1 MLDISV
7 YSVSS
12 VVKLSG
18 FQLMSSY
25 IKQSVLAMQGYT
37 PGEQPTDPR
46 VIKLNTNESPYPPS
60 PAVREALQSLKVET
74 LRLYPD
80 PVNLTLRRKI
90 AELHGGGS
98 DNVFVGNGSDET
110 LALCSRAFVED
121 DGAIGYFE
129 PSYSLYPVLAQ
140 IRAVS
145 ARPVALGPD
154 FAWAMPAD
162 YQASLFF
169 MTTPNAPTGIQYP
182 KTAIRAF
189 CARFPGVVVLD
200 EAYVDF
206 AREHCMDLALKCDNV
221 LVLRTLSKSYALAGL
236 RLGYIVGAAPLITAL
251 FKIKDSYNVDRI
263 TQATALAALSDQA
276 HMQTLVE
283 RIRTTR
289 RWTIAD
295 LEHMGFRVFPSETN
309 FLWVK
314 PPRITAADL
323 YRRLREQNIL
333 VRYFPGP
340 RTQDYLRITIG
351 TDEQMQ
357 ALVKA
362 TQVLLKTG

>member
-1 MLDISV
+1 
-7 YSVSS
+7 
-12 VVKLSG
+12 
-18 FQLMSSY
+18 MSAY
-25 IKQSVLAMQGYT
+25 IKKSVRAMQGYT
-37 PGEQPTDPR
+37 PGEQPTNPQ

-80 PVNLTLRRKI
+80 PVSLVLRRKI
-90 AELHGGGS
+90 ADLHGGTP

-140 IRAVS
+140 IRAVT

-154 FAWAMPAD
+154 FEWAMPVD

-206 AREHCMDLALKCDNV
+206 SREHCMDLALECDNV

-236 RLGYIVGAAPLITAL
+236 RLGYVVGAAPLIEAL
-251 FKIKDSYNVDRI
+251 FKIKDSYNVGRI
-263 TQATALAALSDQA
+263 TQAAALAALSDQA

-283 RIRTTR
+283 RTKATR
-289 RWTIAD
+289 RRTITE
-295 LEHMGFRVFPSETN
+295 LERMGFRVFPSETN

-314 PPRITAADL
+314 PPQISAADL

-333 VRYFPGP
+333 VRYFPGG

-357 ALVKA
+357 ALVNA
-362 TQVLLKTG
+362 MRGA

>member
-1 MLDISV
+1 MTT
-7 YSVSS
+7 
-12 VVKLSG
+12 
-18 FQLMSSY
+18 F
-25 IKQSVLAMQGYT
+25 IKRSVLAMQGYA
-37 PGEQPTDPR
+37 PGEQPADPR

-60 PAVREALQSLKVET
+60 PAVRQALQSLPAES

-80 PVNLTLRRKI
+80 PLSLALRRKI
-90 AELHGGGS
+90 AELHGVTPE
-98 DNVFVGNGSDET
+98 NVFVGNGSDET
-110 LALCSRAFVED
+110 LSLCTRVFVED
-121 DGAIGYFE
+121 NGAIGYFE

-140 IRAVS
+140 IRAVT

-154 FAWAMPAD
+154 FEWSMPAD
-162 YQASLFF
+162 YSASLFF

-182 KTAIRAF
+182 KAAIRAF
-189 CARFPGVVVLD
+189 CARFPGVVVID

-206 AREHCMDLALKCDNV
+206 AREHCMDLALEYDNV

-236 RLGYIVGAAPLITAL
+236 RLGYVVGAAPLIEAL

-263 TQATALAALSDQA
+263 AQAAALAALSDQA
-276 HMQTLVE
+276 YMHTLVE
-283 RIRTTR
+283 RIRATR
-289 RWTIAD
+289 CRTITE
-295 LEHMGFRVFPSETN
+295 LERLGFRVFPSESN

-314 PPRITAADL
+314 PPRIPAADL
-323 YRRLREQNIL
+323 YRRLRAQNIL

-357 ALVKA
+357 MLLNAA
-362 TQVLLKTG
+362 RVLAQAG

>member
-1 MLDISV
+1 MTT
-7 YSVSS
+7 
-12 VVKLSG
+12 
-18 FQLMSSY
+18 F
-25 IKQSVLAMQGYT
+25 IKRSVLAMQGYA
-37 PGEQPTDPR
+37 PGEQPADPR

-60 PAVREALQSLKVET
+60 PAVRQALQSLPAES

-80 PVNLTLRRKI
+80 PLSLALRRKI
-90 AELHGGGS
+90 AELHGVTPE
-98 DNVFVGNGSDET
+98 NVFVGNGSDET
-110 LALCSRAFVED
+110 LSLCTRVFVED
-121 DGAIGYFE
+121 NGAIGYFE

-140 IRAVS
+140 IRAVT

-154 FAWAMPAD
+154 FEWSMPAD
-162 YQASLFF
+162 YSASLFF

-182 KTAIRAF
+182 KAAIRAF

-206 AREHCMDLALKCDNV
+206 AREHCMDLALEYDNV

-236 RLGYIVGAAPLITAL
+236 RLGYVVGAAPLIEAL

-263 TQATALAALSDQA
+263 AQAAALAALSDQA
-276 HMQTLVE
+276 YMHTLVE
-283 RIRTTR
+283 RIRATR
-289 RWTIAD
+289 CRTITE
-295 LEHMGFRVFPSETN
+295 LERLGFRVFPSESN

-314 PPRITAADL
+314 PPRIPAADL
-323 YRRLREQNIL
+323 YRRLRAQNIL

-357 ALVKA
+357 MLLNAA
-362 TQVLLKTG
+362 RVLAQAG

>member
-1 MLDISV
+1 MNA
-7 YSVSS
+7 
-12 VVKLSG
+12 
-18 FQLMSSY
+18 Y
-25 IKQSVLAMQGYT
+25 IKKSVMAMQGYI
-37 PGEQPTDPR
+37 PGEQTTDSR

-60 PAVREALQSLKVET
+60 PAVQEALRNLNVDT

-80 PVNLTLRRKI
+80 PVSLALRRKI
-90 AELHGGGS
+90 AALHGSGP

-140 IRAVS
+140 IRAVT

-154 FAWAMPAD
+154 FEWAMPAD

-182 KTAIRAF
+182 KSAIRAF
-189 CARFPGVVVLD
+189 CIRLHGVVVLD

-206 AREHCMDLALKCDNV
+206 AREHCMDLALECDNV

-236 RLGYIVGAAPLITAL
+236 RLGYVVGAAPLIAAL

-263 TQATALAALSDQA
+263 TQAAALAALSDQA
-276 HMQTLVE
+276 HMRALVE

-289 RWTIAD
+289 RRTTAE
-295 LEHMGFRVFPSETN
+295 LERLGFRVFPSETN

-314 PPRITAADL
+314 PPRLAAAEI
-323 YRRLREQNIL
+323 YQRLRKQNIL
-333 VRYFPGP
+333 VRHFPGDL
-340 RTQDYLRITIG
+340 TGTHLRISIG
-351 TDEQMQ
+351 TDAQMD
-357 ALVKA
+357 ALLA
-362 TQVLLKTG
+362 ALTAILAG

>member
-1 MLDISV
+1 MN
-7 YSVSS
+7 
-12 VVKLSG
+12 
-18 FQLMSSY
+18 SY
-25 IKQSVLAMQGYT
+25 IKKSVLAMQGYT

-46 VIKLNTNESPYPPS
+46 VVKLNTNESPYPPS
-60 PAVREALQSLKVET
+60 PAVQKALRSLKVET

-80 PVNLTLRRKI
+80 PLSLALRRKI
-90 AELHGGGS
+90 AELHGGAPE
-98 DNVFVGNGSDET
+98 NVFVGNGSDET

-140 IRAVS
+140 IRAVA

-154 FAWAMPAD
+154 FEWAMPAD
-162 YQASLFF
+162 YRANLFF

-182 KTAIRAF
+182 KSAIRDF
-189 CARFPGVVVLD
+189 CARFPGIVVLD

-206 AREHCMDLALKCDNV
+206 AREHCMDLALSSANV

-236 RLGYIVGAAPLITAL
+236 RLGYVVGAAPLIEAL

-263 TQATALAALSDQA
+263 AQAVALAALSDQA
-276 HMQTLVE
+276 HMRALVE
-283 RIRTTR
+283 RIRSTR
-289 RWTIAD
+289 RKTTAE
-295 LEHMGFRVFPSETN
+295 LGRLGFRVFPSESN

-314 PPRITAADL
+314 PPRIPAADL

-333 VRYFPGP
+333 VRYFSGP
-340 RTQDYLRITIG
+340 RTHDYLRITIG
-351 TDEQMQ
+351 ADEQMQ
-357 ALVKA
+357 ALVSA
-362 TQVLLKTG
+362 VQAMTPTG

>member
-1 MLDISV
+1 
-7 YSVSS
+7 
-12 VVKLSG
+12 
-18 FQLMSSY
+18 
-25 IKQSVLAMQGYT
+25 MQGYT

-46 VIKLNTNESPYPPS
+46 VIKLNTNENPYPPS
-60 PAVREALQSLKVET
+60 PAVREALQRLNVET

-80 PVNLTLRRKI
+80 PVSLVLRRKI
-90 AELHGGGS
+90 ADLHGGMP

-140 IRAVS
+140 IRTVTAS
-145 ARPVALGPD
+145 PVELGPD
-154 FAWAMPAD
+154 FEWTMPTD
-162 YQASLFF
+162 FQASLFF

-182 KTAIRAF
+182 KTEIRAF
-189 CARFPGVVVLD
+189 CACFPGVVVLD

-206 AREHCMDLALKCDNV
+206 AREHCMDLALEYDNV

-236 RLGYIVGAAPLITAL
+236 RLGYVVGAAPLIEAL

-263 TQATALAALSDQA
+263 AQVAALAALSDQA
-276 HMQTLVE
+276 YLRALVE

-289 RWTIAD
+289 LRTITE
-295 LEHMGFRVFPSETN
+295 LERMSFHVFPSETN

-314 PPRITAADL
+314 PPRISAENL

-333 VRYFPGP
+333 VRYFPGR

-357 ALVKA
+357 ALVNA
-362 TQVLLKTG
+362 IRVLAKTG

>member
-1 MLDISV
+1 MNA
-7 YSVSS
+7 
-12 VVKLSG
+12 
-18 FQLMSSY
+18 Y
-25 IKQSVLAMQGYT
+25 IKKTVKAMQGYA
-37 PGEQPTDPR
+37 PGEQPTDPQ

-60 PAVREALQSLKVET
+60 PAVRAALQNLKVDT

-80 PVNLTLRRKI
+80 PVSLELRRKI
-90 AELHGGGS
+90 AALHGGAP

-121 DGAIGYFE
+121 DGAIGYFD

-140 IRAVS
+140 IRAVA

-154 FAWAMPAD
+154 FAWTMPAD
-162 YQASLFF
+162 YRASLFF
-169 MTTPNAPTGIQYP
+169 LTTPNAPTGVQYP
-182 KTAIRAF
+182 KAAIRAF

-206 AREHCMDLALKCDNV
+206 AREHCMDLALECANV

-236 RLGYIVGAAPLITAL
+236 RLGYVVGAAPLIEAL

-263 TQATALAALSDQA
+263 TQAAALAALSDQA
-276 HMQTLVE
+276 HMQALVA
-283 RIRTTR
+283 RIKTTR
-289 RWTIAD
+289 RRTVTE
-295 LEHMGFRVFPSETN
+295 LEQMGFRVFPSETN

-314 PPRITAADL
+314 PPRISAAEL

-333 VRYFPGP
+333 VRYFTGP

-357 ALVKA
+357 ALVNA
-362 TQVLLKTG
+362 ARVLARVLVKTG

>member
-1 MLDISV
+1 MN
-7 YSVSS
+7 
-12 VVKLSG
+12 
-18 FQLMSSY
+18 SY
-25 IKQSVLAMQGYT
+25 IKKSVLAMQGYT
-37 PGEQPTDPR
+37 PGEQPTDLR

-60 PAVREALQSLKVET
+60 PAVRKALQNLKIDT

-80 PVNLTLRRKI
+80 PVNLALRRKI
-90 AELHGGGS
+90 AELHGGGP

-121 DGAIGYFE
+121 DGAIGYFD

-140 IRAVS
+140 IRAVT
-145 ARPVALGPD
+145 ARPIALGPD
-154 FAWAMPAD
+154 FEWTMSAD

-169 MTTPNAPTGIQYP
+169 MTTPNAPTGIQYS
-182 KTAIRAF
+182 KTEIRAF

-206 AREHCMDLALKCDNV
+206 AREHCMDLALEYANV

-236 RLGYIVGAAPLITAL
+236 RLGYVVGAAPLIEAL

-276 HMQTLVE
+276 YMQSLVE
-283 RIRTTR
+283 RIKATR
-289 RWTIAD
+289 RRTIAD
-295 LEHMGFRVFPSETN
+295 LERMGFRVFPSESN

-314 PPRITAADL
+314 PPRIPAADL

-333 VRYFPGP
+333 VRYFTGP

-362 TQVLLKTG
+362 IQGI

>member
-1 MLDISV
+1 
-7 YSVSS
+7 
-12 VVKLSG
+12 
-18 FQLMSSY
+18 MSKY
-25 IKQSVLAMQGYT
+25 IKQSVQAMRGYT

-46 VIKLNTNESPYPPS
+46 VIKLNTNENPYPPS

-80 PVNLTLRRKI
+80 PVSLALRRKI
-90 AELHGGGS
+90 AGLHGGTP
-98 DNVFVGNGSDET
+98 DNVFIGNGSDET

-140 IRAVS
+140 IRAVT

-154 FAWAMPAD
+154 FEWAMPAK
-162 YQASLFF
+162 YRANLFF

-182 KTAIRAF
+182 KTKIRAF
-189 CARFPGVVVLD
+189 CARFPGVIVID

-206 AREHCMDLALKCDNV
+206 AREHCMDLALECDNV

-236 RLGYIVGAAPLITAL
+236 RLGYVVGAAPLIEAL
-251 FKIKDSYNVDRI
+251 FKIKDSYNVDRL
-263 TQATALAALSDQA
+263 TQAAALAALSDQA
-276 HMQTLVE
+276 HMRALVK

-289 RWTIAD
+289 RQTSTE
-295 LEHMGFRVFPSETN
+295 LERMGFRVLPSETN

-314 PPRITAADL
+314 PPRISAADL
-323 YRRLREQNIL
+323 YRRLRAKNIL
-333 VRYFPGP
+333 VRYFPGR

-351 TDEQMQ
+351 ADAQMR
-357 ALVKA
+357 ALVNA
-362 TQVLLKTG
+362 VRVMTKTN

>member
-1 MLDISV
+1 
-7 YSVSS
+7 
-12 VVKLSG
+12 
-18 FQLMSSY
+18 MSKY
-25 IKQSVLAMQGYT
+25 IKKSVLAMQGYT
-37 PGEQPTDPR
+37 PGEQPTDPQ

-60 PAVREALQSLKVET
+60 PAVRKALQNLKVET

-80 PVNLTLRRKI
+80 PVSLALRRKI
-90 AELHGGGS
+90 AELHS
-98 DNVFVGNGSDET
+98 SAPENVFIGNGSDET

-140 IRAVS
+140 IRAVT

-154 FAWAMPAD
+154 FAWAMPTD

-182 KTAIRAF
+182 KAVIREF

-206 AREHCMDLALKCDNV
+206 ASEHCMDLALEFDNV
-221 LVLRTLSKSYALAGL
+221 LVMRTLSKSYALAGL
-236 RLGYIVGAAPLITAL
+236 RLGYVVGTAPLIEAL
-251 FKIKDSYNVDRI
+251 FKIKDSYNVDRL
-263 TQATALAALSDQA
+263 TQAVALAALSDQA
-276 HMQTLVE
+276 HMQALVE
-283 RIRTTR
+283 RIKTTR
-289 RWTIAD
+289 RQTIAE
-295 LEHMGFRVFPSETN
+295 LERMGFRVFPSETN

-314 PPRITAADL
+314 PPRISAADL
-323 YRRLREQNIL
+323 YLRLREQNIL
-333 VRYFPGP
+333 VRFFTGR

-357 ALVKA
+357 ALVNAARVLVKA
-362 TQVLLKTG
+362 G

>member
-1 MLDISV
+1 
-7 YSVSS
+7 
-12 VVKLSG
+12 
-18 FQLMSSY
+18 MSSY
-25 IKQSVLAMQGYT
+25 IKKSVLAMRGYT

-46 VIKLNTNESPYPPS
+46 VIKLNTTESPYPPS
-60 PAVREALQSLKVET
+60 PAVQKALQNLKIET

-80 PVNLTLRRKI
+80 PLNMALRKKI
-90 AELHGGGS
+90 AELH
-98 DNVFVGNGSDET
+98 DCAPENVFVGNGSDET

-140 IRAVS
+140 IRAVT

-154 FAWAMPAD
+154 FEWTMPAD
-162 YQASLFF
+162 YRSSLFF

-182 KTAIRAF
+182 KSDIRAF

-206 AREHCMDLALKCDNV
+206 AREHCMDLAPACDNV

-236 RLGYIVGAAPLITAL
+236 RLGYVVGAAPLIEAL
-251 FKIKDSYNVDRI
+251 FKIKDSYNIDRI
-263 TQATALAALSDQA
+263 TQAAALAALSDQA
-276 HMQTLVE
+276 HMQALAE
-283 RIRTTR
+283 RIKATR
-289 RWTIAD
+289 RQTSAE
-295 LEHMGFRVFPSETN
+295 LERMGFRVFPSESN
-309 FLWVK
+309 FLWVR
-314 PPRITAADL
+314 PPRIPAADL

-351 TDEQMQ
+351 ADDQMQ

-362 TQVLLKTG
+362 VQAMATID

>member
-1 MLDISV
+1 
-7 YSVSS
+7 
-12 VVKLSG
+12 
-18 FQLMSSY
+18 MSKY
-25 IKQSVLAMQGYT
+25 IKQSVRKMQGYT

-46 VIKLNTNESPYPPS
+46 VIKLNTNENPYPPS
-60 PAVREALQSLKVET
+60 PAVREALQSLNVET

-80 PVNLTLRRKI
+80 PVSLTLRRKI
-90 AELHGGGS
+90 ADLHGGTP

-140 IRAVS
+140 IRTVT

-154 FAWAMPAD
+154 FEWAMPAK
-162 YQASLFF
+162 YRSNLFF
-169 MTTPNAPTGIQYP
+169 MTTPNAPTGIQYS
-182 KTAIRAF
+182 KTVIRAF

-206 AREHCMDLALKCDNV
+206 AREHCLDLALECDNV

-236 RLGYIVGAAPLITAL
+236 RLGYVVGAAPLIEAL

-263 TQATALAALSDQA
+263 TQAAALAALSDQA
-276 HMQTLVE
+276 YMRTLVE
-283 RIRTTR
+283 RIRATR
-289 RWTIAD
+289 RRTIAD
-295 LEHMGFRVFPSETN
+295 LERMGFRVFPSETN

-314 PPRITAADL
+314 PPRISAADL

-333 VRYFPGP
+333 VRYFPGG

-357 ALVKA
+357 ALIDA
-362 TQVLLKTG
+362 ARGLAKTG

>member
-1 MLDISV
+1 MN
-7 YSVSS
+7 
-12 VVKLSG
+12 
-18 FQLMSSY
+18 SY
-25 IKQSVLAMQGYT
+25 IKKSVMAMQGYT

-60 PAVREALQSLKVET
+60 PAVREALQNLKVET

-80 PVNLTLRRKI
+80 PLSLALRRKI
-90 AELHGGGS
+90 AELHGGTP

-140 IRAVS
+140 IRAVT

-154 FAWAMPAD
+154 FEWTMPKD
-162 YQASLFF
+162 YQARLFF
-169 MTTPNAPTGIQYP
+169 MATPNAPTGIQYP
-182 KTAIRAF
+182 KTTIREF

-206 AREHCMDLALKCDNV
+206 AREHCMDLALEYDNI
-221 LVLRTLSKSYALAGL
+221 LVMRTLSKSYALAGL
-236 RLGYIVGAAPLITAL
+236 RLGYVVGAAPLIKAL

-263 TQATALAALSDQA
+263 TQAVALAALSDQA
-276 HMQTLVE
+276 HMRALVE
-283 RIRTTR
+283 RIKVTR
-289 RWTIAD
+289 RQTVTK
-295 LEHMGFRVFPSETN
+295 LEQMGFRVFPSESN

-314 PPRITAADL
+314 PPQISAAEL
-323 YRRLREQNIL
+323 YQRLREQNIL
-333 VRYFPGP
+333 VRYFSGP

-357 ALVKA
+357 ALLNVV
-362 TQVLLKTG
+362 QVLVKTS